1 MIIQSKA
8 ICPRTISLEG
18 KFPARQAFTLVEMLL
33 VLILIALLASGAVVS
48 LRGRKDA
55 YALQVS
61 THDLAKAIEFA
72 ASQAK
77 LKQSSHRVVFDD
89 SRQTYRVEKAITDS
103 ALEFAPVKGQAGM
116 GNSLTEGV
124 RISRVW
130 RAGNEITP
138 LPSSFEF
145 HAGGG
150 GFYGR
155 IELVNRTGDS
165 RIIEVMPQ
173 TGQVHVLE

>member
-1 MIIQSKA
+1 MKVRIKA
-8 ICPRTISLEG
+8 IHSRPASLPG
-18 KFPARQAFTLVEMLL
+18 NFPARQAFTLVEMLL
-33 VLILIALLASGAVVS
+33 VLILISLLASGAVVS
-48 LRGRKDA
+48 LRGRKDT

-61 THDLAKAIEFA
+61 THDLAKAMELA
-72 ASQAK
+72 VSQAK
-77 LKQSSHRVVFDD
+77 LKQSTHRVVFNDP
-89 SRQTYRVEKAITDS
+89 RQTYRVEKATTDS
-103 ALEFAPVKGQAGM
+103 ALEFTPAQGQAGM
-116 GNSLTEGV
+116 GNSLIEGV

-130 RAGNEITP
+130 YAENKSIP

-145 HAGGG
+145 YAGGG

-165 RIIEVMPQ
+165 KTIEVMPQ